1 MIQLV
6 ESVLKNIFGV
16 SHLQKKYMLIIT
28 NGGYSITIKCLTV
41 IYYTVPLVISMST
54 KKSQNTDKAEQ
65 QALKE
70 IEIVA
75 ELAPNERT
83 RKEAEKLIETIE
95 EKSTPNLLE
104 AEREAVENVLDET
117 KKAIGKTTNQ
127 AKREIPQFTKTL
139 GELQT
144 DSMQATKQIGYDC
157 IEFQKELTSLLPE
170 MQQRYISWFTPWWS
184 TRIMTEYYTKS
195 VDNFV
200 DNTVAATNLANTL
213 AVVNMET
220 IQQISDTNKEYCR
233 LGLKSVRNIK
243 DSLTQ

>member
-1 MIQLV
+1 ML
-6 ESVLKNIFGV
+6 NIG
-16 SHLQKKYMLIIT
+16 SA
-28 NGGYSITIKCLTV
+28 NYSITIKCLTV
-41 IYYTVPLVISMST
+41 IYYTEPLVISMST
-54 KKSQNTDKAEQ
+54 KKSQNTDKAVQ

-70 IEIVA
+70 AEIVA
-75 ELAPNERT
+75 EFAPNERT

-104 AEREAVENVLDET
+104 VEREVVQNVLDET
-117 KKAIGKTTNQ
+117 KKVIGKTTNQ
-127 AKREIPQFTKTL
+127 AKREIPRYTKAL
-139 GELQT
+139 GELQMDT
-144 DSMQATKQIGYDC
+144 MQATKQIGYDC

-170 MQQRYISWFTPWWS
+170 LQQRYISWFTPWWS
-184 TRIMTEYYTKS
+184 TRTMTEYYTKS

-213 AVVNMET
+213 AMVNMES
-220 IQQISDTNKEYCR
+220 IQQIADTNKEYCR

>member
-1 MIQLV
+1 
-6 ESVLKNIFGV
+6 
-16 SHLQKKYMLIIT
+16 MLIIT
-28 NGGYSITIKCLTV
+28 NGGYSIIIKCPTV
-41 IYYTVPLVISMST
+41 IYYTVPLVSSMST

-157 IEFQKELTSLLPE
+157 IEFQKELISLLPE